1 MKLAEYF
8 STTVK
13 KKKRDN
19 HKQQYNHNVSP
30 TLLPNNIHNN
40 TIRKNNV
47 FENSEG
53 DNEINLVRDQTI
65 FYNQQTTESCS
76 INRSCPNKNKTD

>member
-1 MKLAEYF
+1 M
-8 STTVK
+8 
-13 KKKRDN
+13 
-19 HKQQYNHNVSP
+19 
-30 TLLPNNIHNN
+30 
-40 TIRKNNV
+40 RKNND

-76 INRSCPNKNKTD
+76 INRSCSNKNKTDQNIFFRYYVYIGGTTVIKMWWIDKYK